1 MSKAPELFGNEEDTA
16 VQRAVYRL
24 WPVLSA
30 HPKLCTNGRTLGF
43 CDPSSEDVPII
54 LELAKAFGRIGVY
67 FTTPEVVEQVRLAAI
82 QERLE
87 TAQGWLTLNAKTD
100 AAKLCEGIIA
110 QNNPQ
115 GYDLLRIANDTPGE
129 TISEFQSL
137 QEESGV
143 APVPGYFM
151 RGNAKPCVSIAATD
165 PHGHVVSTALAIKTY
180 HPECRYKDW
189 VHVGYLSTRKE
200 LRGRGLSKYLLA
212 QVIADAFERLGAH
225 YVWTGVKHDNEP
237 SKSVCRACG
246 MAEVELT
253 GMFVTNPTIVTR
265 QFTR

>member
-1 MSKAPELFGNEEDTA
+1 MTKAPELFGNEEDTA

-137 QEESGV
+137 QEESGLKLADCLSPDSSCREWRPFPAISCV
-143 APVPGYFM
+143 VTPSHAYPLPPRTHMVMSCRRHSPSRHIILSVDTKIGFM
-151 RGNAKPCVSIAATD
+151 LDIFP
-165 PHGHVVSTALAIKTY
+165 
-180 HPECRYKDW
+180 
-189 VHVGYLSTRKE
+189 
-200 LRGRGLSKYLLA
+200 
-212 QVIADAFERLGAH
+212 LG
-225 YVWTGVKHDNEP
+225 
-237 SKSVCRACG
+237 KS
-246 MAEVELT
+246 
-253 GMFVTNPTIVTR
+253 
-265 QFTR
+265 